1 MVSTKVGSAVLLSTA
16 LILGCAPQGTQQ
28 EIEFRVPVV
37 AGEVGTGTV
46 EDTVVA
52 TGTLRA
58 TESIALRADTAG
70 ALFIARGSNGRRL
83 AEGDRVE
90 PGQSIAEITGEEVR
104 LAARSEA
111 TNQRYDAALRDYES
125 KKKLY
130 DEGLLSEQEFRQVT
144 TALADARVE
153 RDQSLLT
160 ENRSKLLT
168 PIGGVLLSLARDAQ
182 GRPLADG
189 QLVAQGTEVA
199 QIGPIGTLVA
209 EVDLVGPD
217 VARVKQDL
225 KARVRYHAWGDDDF
239 HGTVMRLAPSLDPV
253 TRTLRADVAVDNRRG
268 LLRPGM
274 FVEVTMIVERRED
287 VPVIPR
293 DALADRAG
301 RKVAFVIDGQRV
313 SQRDLVLGL
322 GNDEFVEILSGLQV
336 GDRVVVR
343 GWETLVDES
352 RVQVT
357 GG

>member
-1 MVSTKVGSAVLLSTA
+1 VRKIVGPTLLLSA
-16 LILGCAPQGTQQ
+16 FLILGCAPQGAPQ

-70 ALFIARGSNGRRL
+70 ALYIARSKGGIRL
-83 AEGDRVE
+83 SEGDHVE
-90 PGQSIAEITGEEVR
+90 PGQSSAEIPGEAVR
-104 LAARSEA
+104 LAARREA
-111 TNQRYDAALRDYES
+111 TSQRYDAALREYES

-130 DEGLLSEQEFRQVT
+130 DDGLLSEQEFRQVT
-144 TALADARVE
+144 TSLTDARVD

-160 ENRSKLLT
+160 ENRSRLLT
-168 PIGGVLLSLARDAQ
+168 PIAGVVLSLARDSQ

-189 QLVAQGTEVA
+189 QLVSQGTEVA
-199 QIGPIGTLVA
+199 QIGPIGTLIA

-217 VARVKQDL
+217 VARVTKDL
-225 KARVRYHAWGDDDF
+225 KARVRYHAWEEDAF
-239 HGTVMRLAPSLDPV
+239 SGTVMRLAPSLDPV
-253 TRTLRADVAVDNRRG
+253 TRTLRADVAVDNLSG

-322 GNDEFVEILSGLQV
+322 GNDEFVEVRSGLEV